1 MFRVERWSNFWI
13 QRSSCQ
19 CSTAYDFVMEK
30 FCEYNTND
38 DLWILSK
45 TLVHSLCPPE
55 LMYKKFLP
63 SEEFSLLKFSIP
75 SLSSAAFWFPTWA
88 ISVSIVVQS
97 RYHIHKF
104 SEMEGGG
111 GPGDKK
117 KERWKKE
124 TENSVNWSWSQT
136 ERWPRALC
144 LNLWVCVTGRVLIVK
159 CICIIKYCKVH
170 IAGYY
175 LNLGLC
181 VSCKITWVK
190 QGFEK
195 CKSIMW
201 TRDHLCLAKLKTAPA
216 DR

>member
-104 SEMEGGG
+104 SEMDGGG

-117 KERWKKE
+117 KRKMKKR
-124 TENSVNWSWSQT
+124 NRKLSQLILK
-136 ERWPRALC
+136 PDRALTAC
-144 LNLWVCVTGRVLIVK
+144 TLPELMSVCGWQGIFN

-170 IAGYY
+170 IAGYH

-195 CKSIMW
+195 CKSITW
-201 TRDHLCLAKLKTAPA
+201 TRDRLCLAKLKTAPA